1 MQNKIKFDDVIKENI
16 KEVIQ
21 TGQKFLTFRTKY

>member
-16 KEVIQ
+16 KGVIQ
-21 TGQKFLTFRTKY
+21 TGQKFLTFGIKY